1 MKSCFIG
8 RLLLR
13 SGLPILALLATLNT
27 SRSVLASGFA
37 LTEQSVPNLGNA
49 GASGTVGAEDASVLF
64 FNPAG
69 LTRLPGNSVVGAGYL
84 VFPTVRF
91 QNQGSTSV
99 LGTPLLGGEG
109 GDAGANKFLPNLY
122 TSWSLSDRL
131 KLGLGI
137 APPFGLATD
146 YDEDWVGRYQ
156 ALRSELITL
165 NFSPTIAAKVTDQV
179 SIGASVNVQYASAEL
194 SNAIDFGLIGRSAQ
208 LNTVPQQLD
217 GRVRISGD
225 DLSVGYTI
233 GAMYEPSAQTRVGLA
248 YRSAVTHDLEGD
260 ADFEVPTAAQ
270 ALTTRGQFTD
280 TEAAAEVKLPD
291 SLSLGVYHE
300 LSPKWAVMSDVTWT
314 NWSRY
319 EGLRI
324 EFENPA
330 QPASLQPAE
339 WKDTVRVGVG
349 VNYKPNEDLTLR
361 AGVAYDPSPVPEDQV
376 TARIPDADRTWV
388 AAGVSYQATDSV
400 RVDLSYAHL
409 FFGDREINQ
418 TIPGAGTL
426 RGGVDSDVD
435 VISAQVNWSF

>member
-1 MKSCFIG
+1 VTLRIDGNG
-8 RLLLR
+8 RR
-13 SGLPILALLATLNT
+13 VCC
-27 SRSVLASGFA
+27 SVLASGFA

-69 LTRLPGNSVVGAGYL
+69 LTRLPGNSVVGAGYA

-91 QNQGSTSV
+91 QNQGSNSV

-109 GDAGANKFLPNLY
+109 GDAGVNKFLPNLY

-137 APPFGLATD
+137 APPFGLATE
-146 YDEDWVGRYQ
+146 YNEDWVGRYQ

-194 SNAIDFGLIGRSAQ
+194 SNAIDFGLIGRSAG

-217 GRVRISGD
+217 GRVEISGD
-225 DLSVGYTI
+225 DISVGYTI

-270 ALTTRGQFTD
+270 ALTARGQFTD
-280 TEAAAEVKLPD
+280 TKAAAEVKLPD

-300 LSPKWAVMSDVTWT
+300 LSPQWAVMSDVTWT

-319 EGLRI
+319 EGLQI
-324 EFENPA
+324 EFANPV
-330 QPASLQPAE
+330 QPASVQPAE
-339 WKDTVRVGVG
+339 WKDTVRVG
-349 VNYKPNEDLTLR
+349 
-361 AGVAYDPSPVPEDQV
+361 
-376 TARIPDADRTWV
+376 
-388 AAGVSYQATDSV
+388 
-400 RVDLSYAHL
+400 
-409 FFGDREINQ
+409 FGGE
-418 TIPGAGTL
+418 L
-426 RGGVDSDVD
+426 
-435 VISAQVNWSF
+435 